1 MDVKTGKLLE
11 KINDPSDLRK
21 LKPEQLKQVADE
33 LRQFI
38 IDVVSFTGGHFAAS
52 LGVVELTVVLHYM
65 FNTPDDKLVWDVG
78 HQAYGHKILTGRREK
93 FLSNRQYQGISGFP
107 KRSESIYDAFGTGHA
122 STSISAVLGMAEA
135 AKLEGFHDR
144 HHIAVIGDG
153 SLTGGMAL
161 EALNNAGV
169 SNANVL
175 VILNDNRIAIDSNV
189 GAIKEYLVNLTAS
202 DSYNRVKNQ
211 VWRQL
216 GKAKTIGEW
225 TRYILSSIT
234 RSTKSF
240 LFRQS
245 NLFESIHFRYFGPVD
260 GHDIDKLLKI
270 LEALKKIPGPKILHI
285 RTVKGKGY
293 KPAEADQI
301 TYHSPGLFDPVTG
314 KIKEEET
321 HDLPSRYQEVF
332 GKTIVELARRN
343 KKIVAITPA
352 MPTGS
357 SLNEMLETYPDRA
370 FDVGIAE
377 EHAVTFAAGLA
388 TEGYKPFCV
397 IYSSFLQ
404 RSYDQVVHDVCLQ
417 KLPVVFC
424 IDRAGLVGEDG
435 PTHHGVFDIAYL
447 RHIPD
452 IVISAPMNEVELRNL
467 MFTAEN
473 YNDGPFTIRYP
484 RGRGVMKEWNQPFEL
499 IEIGKGQK
507 LTDGNDAAILSI
519 GHIGN
524 NVIEAVKALNEEGIS
539 VAHYNMRFVK
549 PLDHQILH
557 EVFKKFKNIL
567 TVENGTQLGGFGSA
581 VLEFMMEHKYYSR
594 VKILGIPDKFIQHGK
609 ISELQYE
616 CGFHPKRISRFVR
629 EMLTE

>member
-1 MDVKTGKLLE
+1 MDVKVGKLLE

-21 LKPEQLKQVADE
+21 LKPEQLKELADE

-52 LGVVELTVVLHYM
+52 LGVVELTIALHYV

-107 KRSESIYDAFGTGHA
+107 KRSESEYDAFGTGHA

-135 AKLEGFHDR
+135 AKLAGNPKR
-144 HHIAVIGDG
+144 NHIAVIGDG

-169 SNANVL
+169 SKANVL
-175 VILNDNRIAIDSNV
+175 VILNDNRIAIDHNV
-189 GAIKEYLVNLTAS
+189 GAIKEYLINLTVSA
-202 DSYNRVKNQ
+202 SYNRVKNQ
-211 VWRQL
+211 IWRQL
-216 GKAKTIGEW
+216 GRAKTFGEW
-225 TRYILSSIT
+225 VRFLLSSFS

-240 LFRQS
+240 FFRQS
-245 NLFESIHFRYFGPVD
+245 NLFESINFRYFGPVD
-260 GHDIDKLLKI
+260 GHDVEGLVKI

-301 TYHSPGLFDPVTG
+301 TYHAPGLFDPVTG
-314 KIKEEET
+314 KIQDT
-321 HDLPSRYQEVF
+321 FDAGLPSRYQEVF

-343 KKIVAITPA
+343 EKIVAITPA

-357 SLNEMLETYPDRA
+357 SLNEMQEVFPERT

-388 TEGYKPFCV
+388 ADGFKPFCV

-404 RSYDQVVHDVCLQ
+404 RSYDQIIHDVCLQ

-452 IVISAPMNEVELRNL
+452 IVVSAPRNEEELRNL
-467 MFTAEN
+467 MFTAEK
-473 YNDGPFTIRYP
+473 YDKGPFSIRYP
-484 RGRGVMKEWNQPFEL
+484 RGRGVMKDWEQPLQL
-499 IEIGKGQK
+499 IEVGKGQK
-507 LTDGNDAAILSI
+507 LADGNDAAVLSF

-524 NVIEAVKALNEEGIS
+524 NVTEAIAALKEEGIS
-539 VAHYNMRFVK
+539 VAHYDMRFVK
-549 PLDHQILH
+549 PLDQEILH
-557 EVFKKFKNIL
+557 EVFAKFNFVL

-581 VLEFMMEHKYYSR
+581 ILEFMVEHKYKSQ

-609 ISELQYE
+609 VSELQYE
-616 CGFHPKRISRFVR
+616 CGFHPKRISRVIR
-629 EMLTE
+629 EMIAG